1 MKRNGSKMRNRITVL
16 VGAAISLLVLTAVPS
31 FAMQLEPDRKSGT
44 EQIPAAATHAASGG
58 SKSWIVALLVVAGA
72 AAAITLIAG
81 LVHSRRERR
90 YAVTQW

>member
-1 MKRNGSKMRNRITVL
+1 MRNRITVL
-16 VGAAISLLVLTAVPS
+16 VGTTITLLVLGAIPS
-31 FAMQLEPDRKSGT
+31 FAKQLEPDRKSGT

-58 SKSWIVALLVVAGA
+58 SKSWFVALLVVAGT

-90 YAVTQW
+90 YAVAQW